1 MDLATLFI
9 ALHVM
14 ANLVWIGSI
23 ASVGW
28 LVAAASKES
37 DRSSAVLARGLYL
50 RVAVPSFLASFLM
63 GLFRVLQAPAYYMHL
78 HWFHGKLAF
87 ALGVIALHHV
97 IGAKSTRLAARSA
110 GGSATG
116 SAKSPSES
124 MQEGRSG
131 GILAGALLA
140 FAFLTV
146 VFVIFKQ
153 TLVP

>member
-1 MDLATLFI
+1 MEIKTLLV

-28 LVAAASKES
+28 LVAAAAKST

-50 RVAVPSFLASFLM
+50 RVAMPAFLVSFLAGVL
-63 GLFRVLQAPAYYMHL
+63 RVVLDPAYYMHL
-78 HWFHGKLAF
+78 HWFHGKVTF
-87 ALGVIALHHV
+87 ALVVIALHHI
-97 IGAKSTRLAARSA
+97 IGARSRKLAVAAALPASTEN
-110 GGSATG
+110 
-116 SAKSPSES
+116 PSGS
-124 MQEGRSG
+124 MQVGKSG

>member
-1 MDLATLFI
+1 MEIRTLFVAI
-9 ALHVM
+9 HVM

-28 LVAAASKES
+28 LVAAAAKSNDK
-37 DRSSAVLARGLYL
+37 SSAVLARGLYL
-50 RVAVPSFLASFLM
+50 RVAMPAFLVSFLA
-63 GLFRVLQAPAYYMHL
+63 GLIRVVLDPAYYMHL
-78 HWFHGKLAF
+78 HWFHGKLTF
-87 ALGVIALHHV
+87 ALAVIAIHHV
-97 IGAKSTRLAARSA
+97 IGARSRKLVLASTQEN
-110 GGSATG
+110 
-116 SAKSPSES
+116 PSGS
-124 MQEGRSG
+124 MQVGKSG

>member
-1 MDLATLFI
+1 MDLATLFL

-28 LVAAASKES
+28 LVGAASKAG

-50 RVAVPSFLASFLM
+50 RVATPAFLVSFFCGLVKVVLVPS
-63 GLFRVLQAPAYYMHL
+63 YYMHL
-78 HWFHGKLAF
+78 HWFHAKLGV
-87 ALGVIALHHV
+87 ALVVIALHHV
-97 IGAKSTRLAARSA
+97 LGARSKRVA
-110 GGSATG
+110 A
-116 SAKSPSES
+116 SES
-124 MQEGRSG
+124 MQGGRSG

>member
-50 RVAVPSFLASFLM
+50 RVAVPSFLASFSM

-97 IGAKSTRLAARSA
+97 IGAKSKRLAVA
-110 GGSATG
+110 GSAKA